1 MFIQTEDTPN
11 PEALKFL
18 PSREVLGDAQK
29 GMADFTNA
37 EAAAVSP
44 LASSLFEIDGVKG
57 VMLGRDFLTV
67 TKRAQ
72 SDWAALKPQILAAI
86 MDHFVVG
93 NPVFVA
99 GANVAELQTGG
110 DEDDVVAQIP
120 RHHRSARPSG
130 RRARRRRHRF
140 SQFQR
145 RRGLSQPQ
153 RLVRRLP
160 QRAHHAQT
168 RRRKSAQALCAGSQK
183 RQSNAPQ
190 IAPLKPRLS

>member
-110 DEDDVVAQIP
+110 DEDDVVAQIRDIIDQRVRP
-120 RHHRSARPSG
+120 GVARDGGDIVFHSFKDG
-130 RRARRRRHRF
+130 VVY
-140 SQFQR
+140 
-145 RRGLSQPQ
+145 LS
-153 RLVRRLP
+153 L
-160 QRAHHAQT
+160 
-168 RRRKSAQALCAGSQK
+168 KGSCAGCPSAHITLKQGVENLLK
-183 RQSNAPQ
+183 HYVPEVKNVKAT
-190 IAPLKPRLS
+190 PLK